1 MLSGSAS
8 FKTIAIETDD
18 FKIGNS
24 TFKSELAKSPE
35 STEQINE
42 NTENINILDNKVS
55 QNTQQINENTENINI
70 LDNKI
75 TEITKPNK
83 KYLFTIKDF
92 IRTNPSISLI
102 SSEYSSVIYDSTIIN
117 GALTLYVKFP
127 ENGVDISNGGIPY
140 IGIVKLDENLIIDPN
155 NNIEYYLNMA
165 NKNDIVNDNL
175 SDEIVTFLIQ
185 SYDDEQNLVSS
196 KTLNIF
202 SYKDSLDIFN
212 EKLIRTPLLTEPYTT
227 KKNDVIVVLFSRM
240 RANGS
245 STGIITVNVKFT

>member
-1 MLSGSAS
+1 MLSSSAS

-42 NTENINILDNKVS
+42 NTENINILDNK
-55 QNTQQINENTENINI
+55 
-70 LDNKI
+70 I

-92 IRTNPSISLI
+92 IRSNPSVTINNRD
-102 SSEYSSVIYDSTIIN
+102 YSSIIYDSTIIN

-127 ENGVDISNGGIPY
+127 ENGVDINDPTGNSGIPY
-140 IGIVKLDENLIIDPN
+140 IGIVKLDENLIINPN
-155 NNIEYYLNMA
+155 NNIEYYLNIA

-175 SDEIVTFLIQ
+175 PDEIVTFLIQ

-196 KTLNIF
+196 KTLNVF
-202 SYKDSLDIFN
+202 SYKDSLDKFN
-212 EKLIRTPLLTEPYTT
+212 EKLISTPLLTEPYTT
-227 KKNDVIVVLFSRM
+227 KKNDVIAVLFSRM

-245 STGIITVNVKFT
+245 STGIIAVNVKFT